1 VSLFALHAQDE
12 ACQLADLAIERAVI
26 EPSAAF
32 EILDK
37 TCSGFLS
44 NLLLAS
50 KSTSSHRASD
60 EPARQLRL
68 QQELV
73 AAVLIVMEPDRVKR
87 MAAMPSLL
95 LLPALEFGAAP
106 TASMI
111 PRPSLPSDTP
121 PAAISVP
128 AAEAVEAA
136 EDGYRAAQSVGRPPL
151 APKSLASYRPVQ
163 ETSSEKSSKTSI
175 STDSLDSMALY
186 SIALFLSQTW
196 RSIASHGL
204 SATVTMEAPTTSPA
218 SEGVS
223 EGRLLRHHP
232 RAVVTRP
239 AVIAAL
245 RGMTPS
251 SSSSHPKAGGGGEG
265 SGGSLVMKGSG
276 RDTVLRLIKD
286 MVAATSEVH
295 GGLVAQ
301 VLQSLASLLVRSSWN
316 DGGVLCNDGLADV
329 L

>member
-1 VSLFALHAQDE
+1 MSLFALHAQDE

-106 TASMI
+106 TSSMI

-136 EDGYRAAQSVGRPPL
+136 DDGYRGAAQSVGRPPL

-163 ETSSEKSSKTSI
+163 EPSSEKSSKTSI

-186 SIALFLSQTW
+186 SMALFLSQTW

-251 SSSSHPKAGGGGEG
+251 SSSHPKAGGGREG

-316 DGGVLCNDGLADV
+316 DGGVLSNGGLAGV